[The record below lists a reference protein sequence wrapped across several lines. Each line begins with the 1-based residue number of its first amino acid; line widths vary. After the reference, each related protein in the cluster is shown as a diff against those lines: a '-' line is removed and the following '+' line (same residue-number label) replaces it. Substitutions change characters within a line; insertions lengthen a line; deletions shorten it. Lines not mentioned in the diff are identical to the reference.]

1 MSQLLVIALIVVVA
15 IVLIAIAVVIA
26 RKVGQTRLR
35 PLPDESRDRYAR
47 MWPSIEARFIE
58 EPGAAV
64 QEADKVVVMILSERG
79 ANLTDGQRMPEDLRK
94 ARSATRGDQG
104 RRDTEAMRRAMV
116 SYKAIVDAAVGS
128 SRIAPEAR
136 QREMAS

>member
-1 MSQLLVIALIVVVA
+1 M
-15 IVLIAIAVVIA
+15 
-26 RKVGQTRLR
+26 
-35 PLPDESRDRYAR
+35 
-47 MWPSIEARFIE
+47 
-58 EPGAAV
+58 

-79 ANLTDGQRMPEDLRK
+79 ANLTDEKRMPGDLRK
-94 ARSATRGDQG
+94 ARLAARGDQG

-116 SYKAIVDAAVGS
+116 CYKAIVDDAVGS

>member
-47 MWPSIEARFIE
+47 MWPS
-58 EPGAAV
+58 
-64 QEADKVVVMILSERG
+64 K
-79 ANLTDGQRMPEDLRK
+79 NL
-94 ARSATRGDQG
+94 
-104 RRDTEAMRRAMV
+104 
-116 SYKAIVDAAVGS
+116 
-128 SRIAPEAR
+128 AR
-136 QREMAS
+136 QCRRPTRSWS

>member
-15 IVLIAIAVVIA
+15 IVLIALAVVIA
-26 RKVGQTRLR
+26 RTAGKTRLR
-35 PLPDESRDRYAR
+35 ALPDESRDRFAR
-47 MWPSIEARFIE
+47 MWPAIEARFIE
-58 EPGAAV
+58 APGAAV
-64 QEADKVVVMILSERG
+64 READKVVVMILSERG
-79 ANLTDGQRMPEDLRK
+79 ANLTDEKRMPGDLRK
-94 ARSATRGDQG
+94 ARLAARGDQG

-116 SYKAIVDAAVGS
+116 CYKAIVDDAVGS